1 MVSSTRQAHVRVS
14 PETHKLLQEW
24 SAKSGNSMT
33 AIVDRAVE
41 HYRRAEIFAAAE
53 REYRKLEHDP
63 EALAEYE
70 AELALWD
77 AASGDGLERE
87 EW

>member
-14 PETHKLLQEW
+14 HETHKLLQEW
-24 SAKSGNSMT
+24 SASSGNSMS
-33 AIVDRAVE
+33 AIVDRAIE
-41 HYRRAEIFAAAE
+41 HYRRAQIFAAAE
-53 REYRKLEHDP
+53 REYRKLENDP
-63 EALAEYE
+63 EAIAEYE

-77 AASGDGLERE
+77 ATSGDGLERE